1 MQQLRS
7 DQFESQQKAGTEP
20 RPDLAVGTIVKLRTA
35 PDSMNKTSKQSFY
48 ENPLI
53 VKEVKRGNDVQA
65 TRYRLEDPEAG
76 PSNQRILSTKL
87 YPRNYVNVVGREGD
101 TTEQVRAR
109 ENMDMLKKG
118 RWLRAVR

>member
-1 MQQLRS
+1 
-7 DQFESQQKAGTEP
+7 
-20 RPDLAVGTIVKLRTA
+20 
-35 PDSMNKTSKQSFY
+35 MNKTSKQSFY

-101 TTEQVRAR
+101 TTGQVRAR